1 MLIHWN
7 TTFLYTH
14 TILHTYAYNDIKCF
28 SFTNTFI
35 VIYTC
40 NRFVKRF
47 ICSLL
52 LNSCHFFAFGIGF
65 PDCFGIKLRYRREFW
80 FYRRIWLRIS
90 DRLYILGLWA
100 FSWGGN
106 VEQEKLSNLLIPL
119 CFERYFHA
127 KSILITIYKYIYNKF
142 RKSRI
147 NKCSRQTFILH
158 KWHTM

>member
-1 MLIHWN
+1 MLLFHEYVHCN
-7 TTFLYTH
+7 
-14 TILHTYAYNDIKCF
+14 LHLQSVCQKIYLFPIVELV
-28 SFTNTFI
+28 SFT
-35 VIYTC
+35 
-40 NRFVKRF
+40 
-47 ICSLL
+47 LL

-80 FYRRIWLRIS
+80 FYWRIWLRIS